1 MDQLVEFEICIIIKL
16 NILISL
22 SIQVLFELLGF
33 ANEHG
38 LFPKS
43 RWQKDFPATL
53 PERRELLIVDIL
65 TRCKKSSEIFNIE
78 L

>member
-1 MDQLVEFEICIIIKL
+1 MDQLFEFEICIIIKL

-43 RWQKDFPATL
+43 RWQKYFPAT
-53 PERRELLIVDIL
+53 
-65 TRCKKSSEIFNIE
+65 
-78 L
+78 